1 MSCRVIDGKTDDTSS
16 SESNELSDFASALSE
31 SKDLTDEDIEKIKK
45 GLEDELTAA
54 QMNELIRIL
63 QKFKKGTTPKDHFE
77 GMVSELML
85 VLFFFGSERECVTH
99 LAWPQKEMYNVLW
112 IMLVSQF
119 KFEHF
124 FYAKTQFLR

>member
-1 MSCRVIDGKTDDTSS
+1 MSCRVIDGETDDTSS
-16 SESNELSDFASALSE
+16 SESNKLSDFASALSE

-45 GLEDELTAA
+45 GLEDELTAT

-85 VLFFFGSERECVTH
+85 VLFFWLRKRMRDSFGMAAKRNVQCALDYARVT
-99 LAWPQKEMYNVLW
+99 
-112 IMLVSQF
+112 I
-119 KFEHF
+119 
-124 FYAKTQFLR
+124 